1 MKRGMIE
8 GTKKRKQKKRDVR
21 YKSCTKINRKNE
33 ILSHAESIFSINSV
47 YLKLQSFSSSNTQIT
62 SKTSK
67 TVKTFTQQRI

>member
-21 YKSCTKINRKNE
+21 YKISTKINRKNE

-62 SKTSK
+62 SKPPK
-67 TVKTFTQQRI
+67 L